1 MSKKVTKELWCYDL
15 YDNYGIHPV
24 FYVVDP
30 EHIVKKVII
39 GECESYIVDR
49 HTVDE
54 GKIDQALVGYR
65 YEKLGGDNYLKL
77 CDILDEHK
85 IDYKC
90 ADITEDYN
98 PDKVVIAVDE
108 DDMRIIPMNDF
119 EIVDTY
125 TYLNNIL
132 WSNEAKERII
142 IQIDESNIIRLVG
155 GSDPFKIFY
164 FIYPLISV
172 DDQLVKDKSF
182 VYIIPQNNDIP
193 AGLIVDDSDIEKIKD
208 EIRTNGELSIDYNVK
223 CINNINRSYMSSLWA
238 TCAFERS

>member
-49 HTVDE
+49 HTIDE
-54 GKIDQALVGYR
+54 GKIDQVLVEYK
-65 YEKLGGDNYLKL
+65 YEKLGEDDYLKL

-90 ADITEDYN
+90 ADITEDYD
-98 PDKVVIAVDE
+98 PDKAVIAVDE
-108 DDMRIIPMNDF
+108 DDIHIIPMNNF

-132 WSNEAKERII
+132 CSDEAKERIT

-155 GSDPFKIFY
+155 GSDLFKIFY

-193 AGLIVDDSDIEKIKD
+193 AGLIVDDSDIERIKD
-208 EIRTNGELSIDYNVK
+208 EIRTNGDLSILNSWRGLDD
-223 CINNINRSYMSSLWA
+223 
-238 TCAFERS
+238 E

>member
-1 MSKKVTKELWCYDL
+1 MDGITTKELWNYDW
-15 YDNYGIHPV
+15 YYGYKVYSI

-49 HTVDE
+49 HTIDE
-54 GKIDQALVGYR
+54 GKIDQALVEYK
-65 YEKLGGDNYLKL
+65 YEKLGGDYYLKL

-90 ADITEDYN
+90 ANITENYD
-98 PDKVVIAVDE
+98 PDKVVIAILDE
-108 DDMRIIPMNDF
+108 DDICIIPMNNF

-132 WSNEAKERII
+132 CSDEAKERIT

-155 GSDPFKIFY
+155 GSDLFKIFY

-193 AGLIVDDSDIEKIKD
+193 AGLIVDDSNIEKIKD
-208 EIRTNGELSIDYNVK
+208 EIRTNGDLSILNSWRGL
-223 CINNINRSYMSSLWA
+223 N
-238 TCAFERS
+238 E

>member
-90 ADITEDYN
+90 ANITENYD
-98 PDKVVIAVDE
+98 PDKVVIAILDE
-108 DDMRIIPMNDF
+108 DDICIIPMNNF

-155 GSDPFKIFY
+155 GSDLFKIFY

-208 EIRTNGELSIDYNVK
+208 EIRTNGDLSILNSWRGLD
-223 CINNINRSYMSSLWA
+223 
-238 TCAFERS
+238 E